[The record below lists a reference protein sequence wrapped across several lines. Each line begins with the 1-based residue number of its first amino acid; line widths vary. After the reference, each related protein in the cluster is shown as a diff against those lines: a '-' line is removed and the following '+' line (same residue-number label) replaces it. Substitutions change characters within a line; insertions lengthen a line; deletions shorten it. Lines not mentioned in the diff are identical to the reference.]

1 MAPRPAAFDEPVLRN
16 SLWGID
22 FVNPIGL
29 AAGFDKDGR
38 VPDAM
43 LAQGFGFVEVGG
55 VTPRPQAGNP
65 RPRVFRL
72 PSDGAVIN
80 RLGLNSEGLEAMAVR
95 LRRRR
100 SGPVGVNLGMNAE
113 SEDAVA
119 DYVEGARSLAALA
132 DYLVVNVSSPNTPGL
147 RALQGRDHLE
157 GLLAAVQDAL
167 ADLPARPPLLLKIA
181 PDLTPEENADIAEVA
196 LAARIDG
203 LIATNTTIARPATL
217 VDRHR
222 AEAGGL
228 SGRPLFGPSTAVL
241 GEIYRLTRGRIP
253 LIGVGGVASGR
264 DAYAKIRA
272 GASLVQLYTALIYD
286 GPGLVARIKREL
298 WDLLRRDGFA
308 TVAGGRRRR
317 PSRRACRTPA
327 RRRTVRAGKGG
338 SGRPKRA
345 SGIGEHR
352 PVGAA
357 AASRAFR
364 SRPVLLRDD
373 AFFQVVFGVEQEGGG
388 DAAVLADDDPGDVA
402 HLGEVG
408 DRADRAL
415 GGVEDVEDHGQFV
428 GQQGTAPAARP
439 VGADRRQRQ
448 HVGADRHDGPV
459 GGQVV
464 GGATG
469 RGRDQHAVADQ
480 FPEPHDAVH
489 LDADLGRQPG
499 LAKERDLVDGECLV
513 VPAPAVCGAHAQ
525 RV

>member
-1 MAPRPAAFDEPVLRN
+1 MTDWYRLAGPALRLVDPETAHRLTVWALEKGLAPRPAAFDEPVLRN

-241 GEIYRLTRGRIP
+241 GEIYRLTAGRIP

-308 TVAGGRRRR
+308 TVAGAVGADHRGGRAEHPPAGG
-317 PSRRACRTPA
+317 PSGQ
-327 RRRTVRAGKGG
+327 GKGG
-338 SGRPKRA
+338 R
-345 SGIGEHR
+345 ED
-352 PVGAA
+352 
-357 AASRAFR
+357 R
-364 SRPVLLRDD
+364 SAP
-373 AFFQVVFGVEQEGGG
+373 
-388 DAAVLADDDPGDVA
+388 PG
-402 HLGEVG
+402 
-408 DRADRAL
+408 
-415 GGVEDVEDHGQFV
+415 
-428 GQQGTAPAARP
+428 
-439 VGADRRQRQ
+439 
-448 HVGADRHDGPV
+448 
-459 GGQVV
+459 
-464 GGATG
+464 
-469 RGRDQHAVADQ
+469 
-480 FPEPHDAVH
+480 
-489 LDADLGRQPG
+489 
-499 LAKERDLVDGECLV
+499 
-513 VPAPAVCGAHAQ
+513 
-525 RV
+525 